1 LSIRILYDD
10 DDFRLRGWRT
20 VKKIIEKV
28 ISEEGKVSGD
38 LNFIITDDKSLK
50 EINVEFLKHN
60 YFTDVISFDNG
71 TGTVLAGEIYISLET
86 VIENANN
93 YNVSLNQEF
102 IRVMIH
108 GVLHLC
114 GYDDKTAVEKSKMR
128 AREDYWLELFDLV

>member
-10 DDFRLRGWRT
+10 IDFRLRGWRT

-114 GYDDKTAVEKSKMR
+114 GYNDKTAVEKSKMR

>member
-10 DDFRLRGWRT
+10 IDFRLRGWRT